1 MEGWIRYLPY
11 LVWFVTWIS
20 LWGIGGW
27 LLARH
32 AFRLRPNEEAL
43 TGLALGTVLDV
54 TLVNLLAQAIP
65 FIPALWL
72 SAGIVL
78 AAGVA
83 ALFINR
89 RQGLLPARPR
99 LLQMALFLGLLFVFV
114 SIQRGL
120 AMFDDYAFLPTTSI
134 IATGDIPPHF
144 ALADGVI
151 FYYHYLMMLFAGQ
164 LMQILPLDA
173 WVALDIS
180 RGLSAALAV
189 MLSGIWAHRLTR
201 SRLAGFVGG
210 LMAAF
215 GSGTRW
221 LLLLLPDGLLAR
233 AGETIELL
241 GSGAGSGPELASAL
255 SSSWAVEGAGPIPF
269 PFAFANGIYAPGVI
283 GMNGPNGLTWLLI
296 MVLLLLT
303 FNRWRNGLAGAATV
317 LLIAATGLV
326 EEVGVGLI
334 GLSWVIVTVA
344 YFWRNKTW
352 RLPASL
358 RAWWIVVILGNL
370 IGVFQGG
377 AWTEVILNLVAR
389 FQGKEAVTSYQT
401 MGLELVPVPSIV
413 SSHLGILWLN
423 RPFHLLAALA
433 ELGPVLLV
441 FPLLIAWGLK
451 AFRRQ
456 RWYEVVLVVM
466 AILSLGM
473 LFVHFSGSPGVR
485 NTSRMYVFIDT
496 LALFAVPLVWMWAA
510 HRPDWVRGVAA
521 GLLAVSMFGGLGMF
535 AVELPAVQKPV
546 YSYFITALDAR
557 MARAY
562 WNQLEPGTM
571 VFDAD
576 PYRAPTLFGRPNDS
590 STTWFASKPEWQT
603 LRESPDPLRLRQAGY
618 AYFYL
623 DNHYWQALSPQ
634 LQQVF
639 NDPCVQLVDEYDDQQ
654 GNFRRLYDIRL
665 CR

>member
-1 MEGWIRYLPY
+1 MEGWIRYLPH
-11 LVWFVTWIS
+11 LVWFAIWIA
-20 LWGIGGW
+20 LWGFGGW

-43 TGLALGTVLDV
+43 TGLALGMVLDI
-54 TLVNLLAQAIP
+54 TLVNLLAQVMPFAVAI
-65 FIPALWL
+65 WL

-78 AAGVA
+78 AAGGV

-89 RQGLLPARPR
+89 RQGWLPVRPR
-99 LLQMALFLGLLFVFV
+99 LLQVALFLGLLFVFV

-120 AMFDDYAFLPTTSI
+120 AIFDDFAHLPTTSI
-134 IATGDIPPHF
+134 IATGDIPPRF
-144 ALADGVI
+144 PLAPDAEL
-151 FYYHYLMMLFAGQ
+151 FYHYFLMLFAGQ
-164 LMQILPLDA
+164 LMRILPLDA

-189 MLSGIWAHRLTR
+189 MLSGIWVHRLTS

-221 LLLLLPDGLLAR
+221 LLLFLPGRLLER
-233 AGETIELL
+233 MGETIELL
-241 GSGAGSGPELASAL
+241 GSGAASGQDLATAL
-255 SSSWAVEGAGPIPF
+255 ASSWAVEGAGPIPF

-283 GMNGPNGLTWLLI
+283 GMNSPVGLAWLLI
-296 MVLLLLT
+296 TVLLLLT
-303 FNRWRNGLAGAATV
+303 FNRWRNGLAGVATV
-317 LLIAATGLV
+317 LLIAATSLV

-334 GLSWVIVTVA
+334 GLSWVVVTVA
-344 YFWRNKTW
+344 HLLQNRTW

-358 RAWWIVVILGNL
+358 RAWWVVVILGNL
-370 IGVFQGG
+370 IGVLQGG

-389 FQGKEAVTSYQT
+389 LQGKEAVASYQT

-423 RPFHLLAALA
+423 RPFHLLAALV

-456 RWYEVVLVVM
+456 RWYEAVLVIAAV
-466 AILSLGM
+466 LSLAM
-473 LFVHFSGSPGVR
+473 VFIHFSGSPGVR
-485 NTSRMYVFIDT
+485 NTSRMYVFVDT
-496 LALFAVPLVWMWAA
+496 LALFAVPLGWMWAA
-510 HRPDWVRGVAA
+510 HRPGWVRGAAA
-521 GLLAVSMFGGLGMF
+521 GLLAAAMFGGLGMF

-557 MARAY
+557 MARNY
-562 WNQLEPGTM
+562 WNQLEPGSM
-571 VFDAD
+571 VFDPD

-590 STTWFASKPEWQT
+590 STTWFATKPEWQA
-603 LRESPDPLRLRQAGY
+603 LRDSPDPLRLRQAGY
-618 AYFYL
+618 AYLYL
-623 DNHYWQALSPQ
+623 DNHYWQSLSPP
-634 LQQVF
+634 LQQAF
-639 NDPCVQLVDEYDDQQ
+639 DNPCVQLVDEYDDPQ
-654 GNFRRLYDIRL
+654 GNFRRLYDIRS